1 MDDKYHDTIAFR
13 LPSADHQHYN
23 LTSLAELILQ
33 NHVAPSYNATDIG
46 GACKGDN
53 ITLYKSHVQ

>member
-1 MDDKYHDTIAFR
+1 MIRLPYR

-33 NHVAPSYNATDIG
+33 NHVAPWYNATDIG
-46 GACKGDN
+46 GACKGDI